1 MDIDILYKPSYSMGV
16 LKLSGGEQ
24 VRVEGGA
31 MVSMSAG
38 VTLETKA
45 TGGILKSLARSV
57 LGGESFFQNTYL
69 APSNGGEV
77 SVAPALPGDLFS
89 LDLVDESLMVQSG
102 SYVASESGV
111 ELDTKWGGAKT
122 FFASEGLIMLQT
134 SGSGKLLLSSYGAI
148 HERNLTKGEKFI
160 VDTGH
165 LVAFTEG
172 ISFKVNKVGGLKST
186 LFSGEGLVVELTGP
200 GRVLMQTRSTDS
212 FLAWLIPKLPKPSS
226 SSNASFDFGKK

>member
-1 MDIDILYKPSYSMGV
+1 MDVEILYKPSYSLGV
-16 LKLSGGEQ
+16 IKLSGGEQ

-45 TGGILKSLARSV
+45 AGGILKSLARSV
-57 LGGESFFQNTYL
+57 LGGESFFQNTFI
-69 APSNGGEV
+69 APSGGGEV

-89 LDLVDESLMVQSG
+89 INLDNEGLMVQSG

-122 FFASEGLIMLQT
+122 FFASEGLIMLRAK
-134 SGSGKLLLSSYGAI
+134 GSGELLLSSYGAI
-148 HERNLTKGEKFI
+148 HEMNLSDGEKYI

-165 LVAFTEG
+165 LVGFTEG
-172 ISFKVNKVGGLKST
+172 INFKVKKVGGLKST

-200 GRVLMQTRSTDS
+200 GRVLMQTRSTDA
-212 FLAWLIPKLPKPSS
+212 FLAWLLPHLPKPSS
-226 SSNASFDFGKK
+226 STTTKFK